1 MKYYI
6 ANNGQQ
12 IGPFDVQDLLA
23 NGLNQGSLVW
33 CEGMANWMLATQ
45 VPEVAQLFNQVPPV
59 APPQQPYQQ
68 GYQQQGYQQQ
78 QPYNQYQQQGYQQ
91 QGGYQQQQPYNQ
103 YQPQGYQQQPQ
114 TMGFGEAIKVCFS
127 KFADFDGR
135 ASRAEFWWFTLFTF
149 LMSFA
154 TYGFGCIVTFL
165 PSLAVGSRRLHD
177 TGRSGWF
184 QLLSLIPF
192 VGLILI
198 YWFAI
203 SGDQGTNQY
212 GPKPAK

>member
-12 IGPFDVQDLLA
+12 IGPFEVQDLLA
-23 NGLNQGSLVW
+23 NGLNQSSLVW
-33 CEGMANWMLATQ
+33 CEGMTNWLPATQ

-59 APPQQPYQQ
+59 VPPAQPHGYQQQQYQQ
-68 GYQQQGYQQQ
+68 GYQQQQQYQQGYQQQQQYQQGYQQQ
-78 QPYNQYQQQGYQQ
+78 QPYMPN
-91 QGGYQQQQPYNQ
+91 
-103 YQPQGYQQQPQ
+103 GYQQQPQ
-114 TMGFGEAIKVCFS
+114 SMGFGEAIKVCFS

-135 ASRAEFWWFTLFTF
+135 ASQAEFWWFVLFTCIVSF
-149 LMSFA
+149 L

-184 QLLSLIPF
+184 QLLSLIPL

-203 SGDQGTNQY
+203 SGDQGNNQY
-212 GPKPAK
+212 GPKPIK

>member
-23 NGLNQGSLVW
+23 NGLNQSSLVW
-33 CEGMANWMLATQ
+33 CEGMANWLPATQ
-45 VPEVAQLFNQVPPV
+45 VPEVAQLFNQAPPVVPP
-59 APPQQPYQQ
+59 AQPYGYQQQQQYQQQQYQQ
-68 GYQQQGYQQQ
+68 GYQQQQQ
-78 QPYNQYQQQGYQQ
+78 
-91 QGGYQQQQPYNQ
+91 YNQ
-103 YQPQGYQQQPQ
+103 YQPNGYQQYPQ
-114 TMGFGEAIKVCFS
+114 SMGFGEAIKVCFS

-135 ASRAEFWWFTLFTF
+135 ASQAEFWWFVLFTF
-149 LMSFA
+149 IVSLL

-184 QLLSLIPF
+184 QLLSIIPF
-192 VGLILI
+192 VGLILL
-198 YWFAI
+198 YWWAI

-212 GPKPAK
+212 GPKPVK